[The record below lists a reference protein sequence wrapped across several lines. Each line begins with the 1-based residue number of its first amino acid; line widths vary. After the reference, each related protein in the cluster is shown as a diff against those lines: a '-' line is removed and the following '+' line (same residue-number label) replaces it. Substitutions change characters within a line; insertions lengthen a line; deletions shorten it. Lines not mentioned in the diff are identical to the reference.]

1 MKALLLVVGLL
12 AFGPSLRGQED
23 SVPKDS
29 TRLSIS
35 GCLKGR
41 TLTATRRSELQPDAN
56 PVEDG
61 RRFRLSAPKKTLEQ
75 LRAQDGNLV
84 EVTGLV
90 KLAQLSPATPGIAIG
105 GSGRIRLGGE
115 PFNPDPTAVD
125 SARDPLANQI
135 LLNVESWRE
144 LHERCTGRNE

>member
-1 MKALLLVVGLL
+1 MKVLLLVFGLL
-12 AFGPSLRGQED
+12 AFGPSLRTQED
-23 SVPKDS
+23 GVPKDS

-41 TLTATRRSELQPDAN
+41 ILTAARRSELEPDAN

-61 RRFRLSAPKKTLEQ
+61 RRVRLSAPKKTLDE
-75 LRAQDGNLV
+75 LRAQEGHLI

-90 KLAQLSPATPGIAIG
+90 KLAQLSPATQGIAIG
-105 GSGRIRLGGE
+105 GSGRFRLGGE
-115 PFNPDPTAVD
+115 PFNPDPTAVG
-125 SARDPLANQI
+125 SVRDPLANQI

-144 LHERCTGRNE
+144 LHERCAGRNE